1 VFKEFTHLLQ
11 AEQLGEQDGF
21 VAARASASQA
31 ERAAKE
37 PALGATAL
45 AESAFAA
52 RRALVQRVG
61 D

>member
-21 VAARASASQA
+21 VAAGASTSQA
-31 ERAAKE
+31 KGAAEEPAVRAAALTE
-37 PALGATAL
+37 P
-45 AESAFAA
+45 AFAA
-52 RRALVQRVG
+52 RRALVQGVG